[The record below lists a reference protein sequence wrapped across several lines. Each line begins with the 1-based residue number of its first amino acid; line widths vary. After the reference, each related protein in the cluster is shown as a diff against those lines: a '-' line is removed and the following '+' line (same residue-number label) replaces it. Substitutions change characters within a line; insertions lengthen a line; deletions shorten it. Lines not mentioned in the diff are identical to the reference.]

1 MFVTN
6 TIMPYNVAI
15 SPYHFVRASDADGLK
30 ECAQITKL
38 ITTVIHEFLGH
49 GTGRL
54 LGEISPGDYNFDI
67 ENPPIN
73 PLTGQPIVCWYL
85 ARETQDSIFEDLTQ
99 TLEECRAILVS
110 YYLIDNKELLSV
122 FGYTGSTPVTADD
135 RESSHYIRAFTDVT
149 VTYFAYLQM
158 GVEGLQAL
166 ERYIVDIHAWSDAK
180 SRVSDLLSQPKN
192 PINNPRPI
200 SPFSNTCSSRAE
212 A

>member
-15 SPYHFVRASDADGLK
+15 SPYHFVGASDADGLK

-54 LGEISPGDYNFDI
+54 LGEVSPGDYNFDI

-73 PLTGQPIVCWYL
+73 PLTGRAIECWYL
-85 ARETQDSIFEDLTQ
+85 ARETQDSVFEDLTQ

-122 FGYTGSTPVTADD
+122 FGYTD
-135 RESSHYIRAFTDVT
+135 
-149 VTYFAYLQM
+149 
-158 GVEGLQAL
+158 
-166 ERYIVDIHAWSDAK
+166 
-180 SRVSDLLSQPKN
+180 
-192 PINNPRPI
+192 
-200 SPFSNTCSSRAE
+200 
-212 A
+212 